1 MNTYISPTIYHAIQN
16 YIEQNSIVEAFYSRD
31 IINQADMYLPY
42 YDDEE
47 DTSDNQYADFD
58 IWITFSQIERVID
71 FDVLTE
77 KWVPHINSEY
87 GIWIGVS
94 DTSSMDDF
102 VKRVIE
108 IIYDYEI
115 NEVEL
120 ENLKNNIDVKIER

>member
-42 YDDEE
+42 YDEE
-47 DTSDNQYADFD
+47 DASDNQYTDFD

-87 GIWIGVS
+87 GIWIEVS